1 MDSLLIIYSPNIWSQ
16 VSKLVYLG
24 ALFFLLS
31 IHDLN
36 NVSMPS
42 ELVLLPDDAD
52 FFCPI
57 KTLSSWQPRKIPK
70 LINYS
75 LGLRQTSFL

>member
-24 ALFFLLS
+24 PLFFLLS

-52 FFCPI
+52 FFVP
-57 KTLSSWQPRKIPK
+57 
-70 LINYS
+70 
-75 LGLRQTSFL
+75 